1 MGDHYFE
8 SDPRSSSESRSI
20 NVSLPGGEIEM
31 VTDGGVF
38 SPKRLDPGTKVL
50 IEGMGDLCGLP
61 DAPIVD
67 VGCGYG
73 PIVAHLALTCPER
86 QFWAVDVNSRAREL
100 CRTNMQALGL
110 ADRVQVLSPEE
121 VPAHPIAGIVSNP
134 PIRVG
139 KSALH
144 ELLELW
150 LSKVISGG
158 ESWLVVQ
165 KHLGADS
172 LTKWL
177 TEQGWPAEKVSSK
190 KGSRLLRV
198 CALPGGSQGQPAKSS
213 SR

>member
-1 MGDHYFE
+1 MGEHYFDAE
-8 SDPRSSSESRSI
+8 PRSSSGSRPI
-20 NVSLPGGEIEM
+20 KVSLPGGEIEM

-50 IEGMGDLCGLP
+50 LEGMGDLCELP

-73 PIVAHLALTCPER
+73 PIVAHLALTCADR
-86 QFWAVDVNSRAREL
+86 RFWAVDVNARAREL
-100 CRTNMQALGL
+100 CRMNMEALGI
-110 ADRVQVLSPEE
+110 ADRVHVLSPQEI
-121 VPAHPIAGIVSNP
+121 PAEAIAAMVSNP

-139 KSALH
+139 KPALH
-144 ELLELW
+144 ELLEFW
-150 LSKVISGG
+150 LSKVIAGG

-172 LTKWL
+172 LKHWL
-177 TEQGWPAEKVSSK
+177 TEQGWPTEKISSK
-190 KGSRLLRV
+190 KGYRLLRV
-198 CALPGGSQGQPAKSS
+198 GAAPGGSQRQPARSS